1 MLSIGRLSKKR
12 MRKVGLPPGTPVFV
26 GEKKVE
32 KMKISVIDYDDEQIT
47 EQELT
52 DIEECFPL
60 KDTPT
65 VSWINVDGVHDV
77 DIAKKIG
84 ANFGIHPLVL
94 EDIVNT
100 EHRPKIEDY
109 GEYVYIVLKML
120 SVKQETKEIEVEQV
134 SLILGAYFVITF
146 QEREGDIFNFIR
158 ERIKNHKGRIRRM
171 GTDYLAYSLID
182 AVVDNY
188 FNILDKISEEIE
200 RLEENLLANPQ
211 PELLQNLHRLKQD
224 MLFLKKSVGPLR
236 EIVNSLVRGD
246 SSLVHETSQIYFRDV
261 YDHTIHVIDSI
272 ETMRDM
278 ISGMLDTYLSS
289 ISNRMNEVMKV
300 LTIIATIFIPL
311 TFLAGIYGMNFKFMP
326 ELEWKWGYFTIW
338 SVMIIVFF
346 VMVFYFRRKKWF

>member
-1 MLSIGRLSKKR
+1 MLSIGKLSRIR

-26 GEKKVE
+26 GERKIEKV
-32 KMKISVIDYDDEQIT
+32 KISVIDYNDEQTT
-47 EQELT
+47 EKELT
-52 DIEECFPL
+52 DIEECFPF
-60 KDTPT
+60 KNTPT
-65 VSWINVDGVHDV
+65 VSWINIDGIHDV

-94 EDIVNT
+94 EDIVNS
-100 EHRPKIEDY
+100 EHRPKMEDF
-109 GEYVYIVLKML
+109 GEYIYIVLKML
-120 SVKQETKEIEVEQV
+120 SVNQETKEVEIEQV
-134 SLILGAYFVITF
+134 SIILGAYFVITF
-146 QEREGDIFNFIR
+146 QEREGDIFNFVR
-158 ERIKNHKGRIRRM
+158 ERIKSHKGRIRRM
-171 GTDYLAYSLID
+171 GTDYLTYSLID

-188 FNILDKISEEIE
+188 FNILEKISEEIE
-200 RLEENLLANPQ
+200 GLEEDLLTNPQ
-211 PELLQNLHRLKQD
+211 PEQLRNLHRLKRG
-224 MLFLKKSVGPLR
+224 MIFLRKSVGPLR

-261 YDHTIHVIDSI
+261 FDHTIHVIDSI

-326 ELEWKWGYFTIW
+326 ELEWKWGYLTVW
-338 SVMIIVFF
+338 SVIIIVFC
-346 VMVFYFRRKKWF
+346 VMIFFFKRKKWL